1 MKETNALLKTAN
13 TIGFAVTV
21 IVNAA
26 ANILPL
32 NGVTTGELSD
42 KYANLFTPAGY
53 VFSIWSVIYTL
64 LAAFIFY
71 QMTVKDDELHKDIGW
86 LFVTSS
92 LFNSVWIFLWH
103 YEYILISVLVML
115 GLLGSLILI
124 YTRLKI
130 GLTDVSSKKLI
141 MVHTTFSVYLGWIT
155 VATIANI
162 TALLVDFGFPA
173 FDTRAIY
180 ITSAMILIAMV
191 LTMINTYI
199 RGDVAYAAVIIWAQ
213 GGIVQKQIET
223 QIIPLAAGISIGV
236 IILTLVLKKSGLLD
250 KYL

>member
-21 IVNAA
+21 VVNAA

-42 KYANLFTPAGY
+42 IYANLFTPAGY

-71 QMTVKDDELHKDIGW
+71 QMTVKDDELHKDIGL
-86 LFVTSS
+86 LFVISS
-92 LFNSVWIFLWH
+92 LFNSLWIFLWH

-180 ITSAMILIAMV
+180 LTSAMVLVAMV
-191 LTMINTYI
+191 LTMINTCI
-199 RGDVAYAAVIIWAQ
+199 RGDVAYAAVILWAQ
-213 GGIVQKQIET
+213 GGIVQKQIDT

-236 IILTLVLKKSGLLD
+236 IILTLVLKKAGLLD